1 MNRTE
6 EDLSNDCQMDP
17 TLTVELSTH
26 EQLCVLRMTGEL
38 NQSSVPALQVQMDQ
52 VGCSQCYEVLLDL
65 TALRGV
71 DVTGL
76 GALVRL
82 DRHIRAIGAKMR
94 VIGAREG
101 MKQKLANVLLT
112 PRNTRPGCSGGS
124 YPVDPAIEPAVGH
137 DCHYLPL
144 NAASRSSAMS
154 SSSRAVACQ

>member
-6 EDLSNDCQMDP
+6 EDFSIDCRMDP

-38 NQSSVPALQVQMDQ
+38 NHSSVPALQAQMDQ
-52 VGCSQCYEVLLDL
+52 IGCSQCYEVLLDL

-82 DRHIRAIGAKMR
+82 DRHIRRDRSKDESHRCTGRDEAE
-94 VIGAREG
+94 AR
-101 MKQKLANVLLT
+101 QCPANFEEYWAGLLG
-112 PRNTRPGCSGGS
+112 R
-124 YPVDPAIEPAVGH
+124 
-137 DCHYLPL
+137 
-144 NAASRSSAMS
+144 
-154 SSSRAVACQ
+154 